1 VFGWRVAPRELAVGV
16 WRRRRKKMGRKE
28 RKEEKEEL
36 KKVEMGVAA
45 FEQDE

>member
-28 RKEEKEEL
+28 EKEEL